1 MNPAPVQRMLPVAR
15 NLFDIPPDVAYFNV
29 ASLAPTLRAGVAA
42 GRQALQRR
50 AQPWRI
56 AAADWFDDAE
66 RRRALFA
73 QLIGAPAGSVALVPA
88 TSYGMAVAATNLP
101 ARPGQRVLVL
111 AEEYPSG
118 IYTWARF
125 ARRTGAEL
133 HTVHRAPGQGWAD
146 AVLAALD
153 ERVSVVSVPQVH
165 WTDGALVDLDR
176 IAPPARSV
184 GAKLV
189 VDASQSAGAMPI
201 DVGVLR
207 PDFLVTVGY
216 KWLLGPFGLGYLY
229 VDEAWHDGQPIEENW
244 ILREGAEDFARLV
257 DYPDT
262 YQPGARR
269 FDVGARTA
277 FELTPMAIAALEQVH
292 AWGVA
297 NIAATLHAV
306 TAPIEARACD
316 HGLAT
321 PAARGAHMLGV
332 RVPDQLRSNLLAAL
346 SEAGVHVGV
355 RGSALR
361 ISPHLHITDD
371 DITHLFATLDRVL

>member
-1 MNPAPVQRMLPVAR
+1 MTPASHQPLLPAAR
-15 NLFDIPPDVAYFNV
+15 HLFDIPAGIAYFDV

-42 GRQALQRR
+42 GQRALQRR

-56 AAADWFDDAE
+56 GAADWFDGAE

-101 ARPGQRVLVL
+101 AGPGQRILVL

-118 IYTWARF
+118 VYTWTRF
-125 ARRTGAEL
+125 ARRTGATL
-133 HTVHRAPGQGWAD
+133 RTVRREPGQGWAD
-146 AVLAALD
+146 AVLDALD
-153 ERVSVVSVPQVH
+153 ERVAVVSVPQVH
-165 WTDGALVDLDR
+165 WIDGALVDLDR
-176 IAPPARSV
+176 IAPRV
-184 GAKLV
+184 RELGAKLV

-216 KWLLGPFGLGYLY
+216 KWLLGPFGLAYMY
-229 VDEAWHDGQPIEENW
+229 VDEVWHEGQPIEENW
-244 ILREGAEDFARLV
+244 ILREGSEEFARLI
-257 DYPDT
+257 DYPDA

-269 FDVGARTA
+269 FDVGARTEL
-277 FELTPMAIAALEQVH
+277 ELTPMAIAALEQLH

-297 NIAATLHAV
+297 NIAATLRVV
-306 TAPIEARACD
+306 TATIERHARD
-316 HGLAT
+316 RGLGV
-321 PAARGAHMLGV
+321 PAERGAHMLGV
-332 RVPDQLRSNLLAAL
+332 HVPDPPRGSLLAAL
-346 SEAGVHVGV
+346 TGADVHVGA

-361 ISPHLHITDD
+361 ISPHLHTSDHD
-371 DITHLFATLDRVL
+371 VARLLAALDR